1 MPPAVSMSA
10 FPPSMRIILDH
21 NTPAPVRYWLIGHAV
36 ETAYERGWAELING
50 ELLAAAEAAG
60 FEIMITTDQGI
71 RYQQNLAGRRLA
83 LIVLDTNN
91 WTRIRKWRPLL
102 MAALDDYAPGAYV
115 EVKFPFP

>member
-1 MPPAVSMSA
+1 MSA

-60 FEIMITTDQGI
+60 FADSQMAFTHND
-71 RYQQNLAGRRLA
+71 RSLRLCPRG
-83 LIVLDTNN
+83 LHRSQIPVSQSGQRCT
-91 WTRIRKWRPLL
+91 
-102 MAALDDYAPGAYV
+102 
-115 EVKFPFP
+115 